1 MEMSEILTDAEREM
15 AIAECARRMELARD
29 PQVKRSWWK
38 QLARLVADRSPEQ
51 VRKMEIAKGLTRK

>member
-1 MEMSEILTDAEREM
+1 MSEILTDAEREM

-51 VRKMEIAKGLTRK
+51 VARMEREKGLRK